1 MYRVLIIEDDP
12 MVASINRQ
20 YVEVTSP
27 FRVDRIF
34 KSGADALEYLK
45 THDTDLIILDYYTPS
60 MNGSEFIDHLH
71 SLGKAPAIIMVTS
84 ANDTDIVQSLFTR
97 GVMDYLV
104 KPFEYQ
110 RFKLALNRFH
120 EKRMYLTKSHEAL
133 NQYALDQLFSRTDIN
148 PEPPFRLSK
157 GLNDVTLQKIHSFLA
172 SNPDTFFASE
182 QVAEQME
189 LSRITVRRYLNYL
202 VDIHECV
209 SIIDYKTGGRPSIK
223 YSLAK
228 ANKR

>member
-1 MYRVLIIEDDP
+1 
-12 MVASINRQ
+12 
-20 YVEVTSP
+20 
-27 FRVDRIF
+27 
-34 KSGADALEYLK
+34 
-45 THDTDLIILDYYTPS
+45 
-60 MNGSEFIDHLH
+60 
-71 SLGKAPAIIMVTS
+71 
-84 ANDTDIVQSLFTR
+84 
-97 GVMDYLV
+97 MDYLV

-189 LSRITVRRYLNYL
+189 LSRITVSRKLIRGNIYEKQTMSTTCIMDCHLLIPYRL
-202 VDIHECV
+202 HSF
-209 SIIDYKTGGRPSIK
+209 SI
-223 YSLAK
+223 
-228 ANKR
+228 